1 VEDKL
6 AEIAVGDDQN
16 PLLFPGDFKD
26 ILIGKT
32 GGIVTRDGLNVM
44 SEMAKVGNKSEVST
58 LVKQEVITTTP
69 NIEGKWIKEYLAIV
83 TGEAVVGA
91 NLFRD
96 LFAGIRDIVGGRSG
110 AYEKELR
117 KARDLNRNTQDWYS
131 HIGGSE
137 IQDTVEPAIVGT
149 HS

>member
-1 VEDKL
+1 M
-6 AEIAVGDDQN
+6 
-16 PLLFPGDFKD
+16 
-26 ILIGKT
+26 
-32 GGIVTRDGLNVM
+32 IV
-44 SEMAKVGNKSEVST
+44 
-58 LVKQEVITTTP
+58 TTTP
-69 NIEGKWIKEYLAIV
+69 NIEGKRIKEYLSIV

-131 HIGGSE
+131 HICGSE